1 MKPIRNSI
9 KAIIVANG
17 GILLTKNEDPEGV
30 FYLLPGGG
38 QEPGETM
45 IDALKRECLEEIGVE
60 VIAGDLEIVREYMGR
75 NHEFAEWDGQ
85 VHQIEFMFR
94 CSVKQGTV
102 FPNPTNPDTA
112 QIGFEWL
119 PLRALHEHRVYPSV
133 LKSVVREQPRIG
145 HPIYLGDV
153 N

>member
-17 GILLTKNEDPEGV
+17 SILLTKCEDPEG
-30 FYLLPGGG
+30 FYYLLPGGG

-45 IDALKRECLEEIGVE
+45 IDALKRECLEELGVE
-60 VIAGDLEIVREYMGR
+60 VIAGDLEIVREYMSW
-75 NHEFAEWDGQ
+75 NHEFAVWDAD

-94 CSVKQGTV
+94 CRVEQGVV
-102 FPNPTNPDTA
+102 FANPTNPDTS
-112 QIGFEWL
+112 QIGCEWV
-119 PLRALHEHRVYPSV
+119 PLEALHQARVYPSV
-133 LKSVVREQPRIG
+133 LKSVIREQPRIG